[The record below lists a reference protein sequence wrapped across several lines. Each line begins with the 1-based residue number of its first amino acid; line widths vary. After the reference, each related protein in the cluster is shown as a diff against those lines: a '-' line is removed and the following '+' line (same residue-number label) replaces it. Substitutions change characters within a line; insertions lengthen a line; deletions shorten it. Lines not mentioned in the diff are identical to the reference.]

1 MKDILLNFK
10 GFENNIIFTK
20 YNADDLNGPWKYLK
34 NKLATIGYNLK
45 TVDNNDLST
54 AEKIIFVDEVTL
66 GKKIT
71 RFSKIKTFVK
81 KILGINKNNRPEYTR
96 DVYAEAI
103 KMGLRKKIALI
114 LWEARAIDPDN
125 YTKETYSKFDT
136 IITWNDDL
144 VDNKKFFKFFHP
156 YSDNGKNKPLVKFSD
171 KKMLVNIS
179 MNKVSKYPNELY
191 SKRRKSIGF
200 FDKNLGDDFDLF
212 GYNWNVPVTR
222 KEKIFPFL
230 VKKYKRYQGICENK
244 HDILSKYKFSL
255 CYENVEK
262 EKGWVTEKIFD
273 CFNARTVP
281 IYWGAENITDYI
293 PKETFIDRRD
303 FKNDLELLLFIK
315 SINETSYAQYIANIE
330 LFLKSENYKKFLPEN
345 FFINIKNALKL

>member
-1 MKDILLNFK
+1 
-10 GFENNIIFTK
+10 
-20 YNADDLNGPWKYLK
+20 
-34 NKLATIGYNLK
+34 
-45 TVDNNDLST
+45 
-54 AEKIIFVDEVTL
+54 
-66 GKKIT
+66 
-71 RFSKIKTFVK
+71 
-81 KILGINKNNRPEYTR
+81 
-96 DVYAEAI
+96 
-103 KMGLRKKIALI
+103 MGLRKKMALI

-125 YTKETYSKFDT
+125 YTEETYSKFET

-156 YSDNGKNKPLVKFSD
+156 YSDNGKNKPSVKFSD